1 MMPKGKAVTIHRN
14 LVMCFVTKHS
24 LRDGIV
30 LWELQEQKCQQRV
43 CQHTDVV
50 QTGQAGWMVLILQW
64 MMMKF
69 PGRSALA
76 IVPLVADIQTKFQ
89 LKIVDHFTSTNL
101 LSPVVVGHATA
112 ARTKSGSNNF
122 TNSVLYSSPLLIV
135 ILNTIVKTWC
145 ILANFYVEPLNVLII
160 NISNDDGYQRSFPS
174 FTKTSCLKK

>member
-1 MMPKGKAVTIHRN
+1 MMPKGKAVTLHRY
-14 LVMCFVTKHS
+14 LVKHFVTQHS

-76 IVPLVADIQTKFQ
+76 IVPLVA
-89 LKIVDHFTSTNL
+89 
-101 LSPVVVGHATA
+101 
-112 ARTKSGSNNF
+112 
-122 TNSVLYSSPLLIV
+122 
-135 ILNTIVKTWC
+135 
-145 ILANFYVEPLNVLII
+145 
-160 NISNDDGYQRSFPS
+160 NI
-174 FTKTSCLKK
+174 